1 MSEFNAEQ
9 RINELCAEAKEI
21 FGKRNMYPD
30 ASTDQILREHSKFR
44 HNFPYVCFY
53 AVGNNETDR
62 SEMVYMYKEEGFRKY
77 LDYLHKNNK
86 LENIDSYRCTEDFF
100 TSQCV
105 YVKFLMTAYGVDTNT
120 AKFRLTMRNMR
131 KEMVENYKRLT
142 EIHRVANN
150 PDAIED
156 MRKEKLISTL
166 VNFSRNNPV

>member
-1 MSEFNAEQ
+1 
-9 RINELCAEAKEI
+9 
-21 FGKRNMYPD
+21 
-30 ASTDQILREHSKFR
+30 
-44 HNFPYVCFY
+44 
-53 AVGNNETDR
+53 
-62 SEMVYMYKEEGFRKY
+62 MVYMYKEEGFRKY

-156 MRKEKLISTL
+156 MRKEKLISAL